1 MLKPSQGGRQAL
13 CFPMTQPLDLDGGVL
28 PTMIDE
34 SQVVDLAASC
44 EHDQDKGPSQHKPEG
59 EQGLPVP
66 VLGWPSAEKAQS
78 WPSEP
83 DRQAV

>member
-1 MLKPSQGGRQAL
+1 
-13 CFPMTQPLDLDGGVL
+13 MTQPLDLDGGVL

-66 VLGWPSAEKAQS
+66 VLQ
-78 WPSEP
+78 
-83 DRQAV
+83 